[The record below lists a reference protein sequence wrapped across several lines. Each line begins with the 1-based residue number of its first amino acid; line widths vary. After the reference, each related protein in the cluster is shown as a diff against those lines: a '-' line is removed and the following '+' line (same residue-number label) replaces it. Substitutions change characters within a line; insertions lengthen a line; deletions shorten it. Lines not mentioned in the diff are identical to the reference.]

1 MFSVCALV
9 YTVNGMILIL
19 KVVNNGNRR
28 RIKNK
33 IKKIIKT
40 ITIPFILSTS
50 QNCIRKNN
58 KKCAFNLI
66 EKTQ

>member
-50 QNCIRKNN
+50 HRIALGKTIKNVL
-58 KKCAFNLI
+58 LI
-66 EKTQ
+66 